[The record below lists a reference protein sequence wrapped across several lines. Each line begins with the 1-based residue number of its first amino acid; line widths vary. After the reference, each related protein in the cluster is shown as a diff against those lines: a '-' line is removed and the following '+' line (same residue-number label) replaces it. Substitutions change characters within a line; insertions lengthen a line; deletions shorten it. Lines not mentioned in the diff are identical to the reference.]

1 MATARVS
8 PSPPPSPPASAPAFL
23 SRVRSFVEVLNN
35 SSNFD
40 EGNIDNLL
48 TRGSFLY
55 HPAVRV
61 ASTNIVGEATI
72 PVGEPLSICLQI
84 WRNRKTF
91 PFNKM

>member
-8 PSPPPSPPASAPAFL
+8 PSPFPSPPASAPAFL

-55 HPAVRV
+55 HPAVRL
-61 ASTNIVGEATI
+61 ASANIVGGGYDTSRRTVVDLLTEM
-72 PVGEPLSICLQI
+72 EESED
-84 WRNRKTF
+84 F
-91 PFNKM
+91 SF